1 MLAVVAERPATPTP
15 RPSREP
21 DLRPG
26 GVPEPSHGTGWPL
39 LAIPVPAGFPAP
51 ADDAVEHCL
60 SLDEHLIR
68 NAESTFLLRVAGDAL
83 AEAGIHDGDLL
94 VVDRAVPPTAGSI
107 VVAVI
112 EGEFALRRVG
122 RDATGH
128 RRLESAAAPPDDRAP
143 DPAPAE
149 AGDSAVWGVAR
160 WVIHRLWPGRD
171 RSA

>member
-1 MLAVVAERPATPTP
+1 MLAVVAERPAPPTP

-39 LAIPVPAGFPAP
+39 LATPVPAGFPAP

-94 VVDRAVPPTAGSI
+94 VVDRAVPPLAGSV
-107 VVAVI
+107 VVAVVA
-112 EGEFALRRVG
+112 GAFALRRLE
-122 RDATGH
+122 RDAGG
-128 RRLESAAAPPDDRAP
+128 RLALQAAGPDLP
-143 DPAPAE
+143 DGPLSE
-149 AGDSAVWGVAR
+149 GQDLVLWGVVR
-160 WVIHRLWPGRD
+160 WAVHRVWPGRE
-171 RSA
+171 R